1 MDVFDCPSSTKI
13 IDGQPASLSSEMFF
27 LQDYQTSAQLGVPKM
42 KDFIG
47 KFCHDPQ
54 LLKIL
59 QRMTDMRAEQQNQ
72 RIAQIFKKRILS
84 CPQMHRGLA
93 LGSTYKFL
101 SNHQKFMKDPIPF
114 SKTNVQR
121 EDLILAQPD
130 QKQNCDASNSN
141 QTSLKPQSVH
151 DLFMHKLQQKQ
162 AGQTMLEEAKGSKE
176 TNIARADGSNVEPH
190 DQVSMQLIQKRKL
203 NQKEAMELGATNLH
217 PLASNQ
223 QPKKRKKRVKRSKRL
238 TKWWYEPKMR
248 EKMQNAIAAVRV
260 EDQSLQLVSATHQIP
275 PRTLSRYVKASF
287 VPDSPF
293 FVGQDKWRSKPFKVG
308 QIRTCIAAMNIDG
321 LGIQKASALYNVPHF
336 ALTRYLKES
345 QERRESPFYFQSA
358 PPTSKHGAY
367 LDRVKEAIRCH
378 RQGFYGSAS
387 LGQLLS
393 LLYDDCID
401 KPADTDHW
409 HPRDGG
415 PAMLRPLLIM
425 VESLPEILTNVIL
438 TLRFYLFQEA
448 PTQSPGGRVGD
459 ERVAKL
465 WLRTAPWI
473 YGQKQGTI
481 LNDLVAT
488 ILVAMRKHTS
498 RACIQILCLETLDR
512 LSSSLPDAGVFGH
525 GVGGSRHIAGELV
538 TSYGLLTAEEAAVIT
553 AMAAHSAKLEYG
565 ECSLKDRHRVE
576 TGPLDLSCA
585 YPCNDPSTRRFFGG
599 GWADR
604 PSIYDRWANKE
615 YKKTKPATTLQTE
628 IQKEESLVVGDMTR
642 LLDPPMTS
650 VWLAAKYRRWDG
662 DSMPDKKRAKKGA
675 DSPLRQLAMVCCE
688 TPTQSMHSKTSDVRR
703 HFVC

>member
-1 MDVFDCPSSTKI
+1 M
-13 IDGQPASLSSEMFF
+13 
-27 LQDYQTSAQLGVPKM
+27 
-42 KDFIG
+42 
-47 KFCHDPQ
+47 
-54 LLKIL
+54 
-59 QRMTDMRAEQQNQ
+59 
-72 RIAQIFKKRILS
+72 RILRS
-84 CPQMHRGLA
+84 PQINRDLA
-93 LGSTYKFL
+93 LQTAYKFL
-101 SNHQKFMKDPIPF
+101 SNHTLNLKFNPEPKPF
-114 SKTNVQR
+114 SKVNFQQQNITS
-121 EDLILAQPD
+121 AQLD
-130 QKQNCDASNSN
+130 QKQNFDASNANEISLTMESAQNALQSAHELMLHQSRKKLTGENKVEEPEQNLSN
-141 QTSLKPQSVH
+141 ASS
-151 DLFMHKLQQKQ
+151 
-162 AGQTMLEEAKGSKE
+162 
-176 TNIARADGSNVEPH
+176 DGSNNAPQF
-190 DQVSMQLIQKRKL
+190 QVSIQRIQKRKL
-203 NQKEAMELGATNLH
+203 NEKATELCATNLH
-217 PLASNQ
+217 PLASNH
-223 QPKKRKKRVKRSKRL
+223 QPKKRKKRVKGSKRL

-248 EKMQNAIAAVRV
+248 EKMQSAIAAVRV

-287 VPDSPF
+287 QPDSPF
-293 FVGQDKWRSKPFKVG
+293 YVGQDKWRSEPFKIG

-345 QERRESPFYFQSA
+345 QERRESPFYFKSA

-438 TLRFYLFQEA
+438 TLRFYLFQER
-448 PTQSPGGRVGD
+448 TMSTPGGGVKI
-459 ERVAKL
+459 ERVAKP
-465 WLRTAPWI
+465 WLRTAPSI
-473 YGQKQGTI
+473 YGQKHGAI

-498 RACIQILCLETLDR
+498 RASIQILCLETLDR
-512 LSSSLPDAGVFGH
+512 LSSSFPDMGVFGH
-525 GVGGSRHIAGELV
+525 GAEDSRRVARELV
-538 TSYGLLTAEEAAVIT
+538 TSYGLLSAEEAAVIT
-553 AMAAHSAKLEYG
+553 AMAAHSAKLEYC
-565 ECSLKDRHRVE
+565 ECLRDRQRVE

-585 YPCNDPSTRRFFGG
+585 YPCNDPSTRRFFGA

-615 YKKTKPATTLQTE
+615 YERSKPETAMQT
-628 IQKEESLVVGDMTR
+628 QNPKEESLEGGDTTR
-642 LLDPPMTS
+642 FLDPPMAS

-662 DSMPDKKRAKKGA
+662 DGISDKKRAKAGP
-675 DSPLRQLAMVCCE
+675 DSPLQKLAMVCCE
-688 TPTQSMHSKTSDVRR
+688 TSPKQNVESKNSDVGAE
-703 HFVC
+703 